1 MHGSKTDL
9 RLKRFDWMVDM
20 ARKIK
25 KQKTDSG
32 FVLEQRYLTK
42 TNRLELDKG
51 LCLGCWICNVVC
63 PKEAITLSDASL
75 EDGRLVRKP
84 EVDID
89 PEKCILCGACV
100 IFCPSNAI
108 KATTDGEEYIP
119 VVEYEAMPT
128 LTKTIKIDYE
138 KCDIDCGL
146 KCREACPVE
155 AIIVETQT
163 EEGATRIT
171 NVDVDERLCFYCKQC
186 ETACPFN
193 LIKVERPFWGRVE
206 IDIERCPDNCMA
218 CVDACPDD
226 ALRLDDGGRPEVN
239 QEFCILCSVCEK
251 VCPEDAIHVYRTS
264 IECSDVKS
272 GAWFTALEKL
282 TSTEVLARE
291 LGKKAD
297 KSRREVV
304 KERVF

>member
-1 MHGSKTDL
+1 
-9 RLKRFDWMVDM
+9 M
-20 ARKIK
+20 AGKIR
-25 KQKTDSG
+25 KQKIDNG

-42 TNRLELDKG
+42 TNRMELDKG
-51 LCLGCWICNVVC
+51 LCFGCGICTSVC

-75 EDGRLVRKP
+75 MDGRLVRKS
-84 EVDID
+84 EVVINL
-89 PEKCILCGACV
+89 EKCILCGACV

-128 LTKTIKIDYE
+128 LTKTIKIDYI

-146 KCREACPVE
+146 KCQEACPVE

-163 EEGATRIT
+163 DEGATRIT
-171 NVDVDERLCFYCKQC
+171 NVDVDEKLCLFCKQC
-186 ETACPFN
+186 EAACPFN
-193 LIKVERPFWGRVE
+193 LIKVERPFGGIVE
-206 IDIERCPDNCMA
+206 IDVEKCPEGCMA

-226 ALRLDDGGRPEVN
+226 ALRLDDGGRPDVN
-239 QEFCILCSVCEK
+239 QEFCILCSACEK
-251 VCPEDAIHVYRTS
+251 VCTEDAIHVYRTS
-264 IECSDVKS
+264 IDCSDVRS

-291 LGKKAD
+291 LGNKAE

-304 KERVF
+304 KGRYSSLFP